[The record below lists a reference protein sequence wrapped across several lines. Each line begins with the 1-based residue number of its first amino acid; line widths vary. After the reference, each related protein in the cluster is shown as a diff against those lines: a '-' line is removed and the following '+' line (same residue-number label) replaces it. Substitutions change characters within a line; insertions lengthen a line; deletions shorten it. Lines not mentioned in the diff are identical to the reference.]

1 MVSTAAVVAVIGL
14 SHCANAFVLPQQ
26 QPSAR
31 SNLAMRTATTSLL
44 QATSSKDETKTEVD
58 FSDPLRPVVNGE
70 TLMIPFSDNEVDL
83 GNGEVNNGPFSW
95 IAPYMALGGYEP
107 GAKLV
112 GGIATKINPE
122 ADDYEFQDEVYSQKE
137 QEERIVAAKEE
148 IVNIS
153 PEERQRRRD
162 IAYVCYIATAFYAF
176 LSTNILIDPDFTPAL
191 ADHLWRLAI
200 FLPLST
206 GYGLQLSADRG
217 LWNVAQRGLWD
228 VTGQLEPVP
237 DPTLARALIDKVNK
251 LNNDSGT
258 VPIILGVLWS
268 AIPLETASSIGW
280 VALILA
286 GLYLAK
292 DKIPDSV

>member
-1 MVSTAAVVAVIGL
+1 MVCTAAGIMAVIGL
-14 SHCANAFVLPQQ
+14 SHCANAFLLPQRQ

-31 SNLAMRTATTSLL
+31 SSLVVRPTTSLL
-44 QATSSKDETKTEVD
+44 QATSSKDETKSEVD

-122 ADDYEFQDEVYSQKE
+122 ADDYEFKDEVYSQKE

-162 IAYVCYIATAFYAF
+162 ISYACYIATAIYAF

-206 GYGLQLSADRG
+206 GYGFQLSADRG
-217 LWNVAQRGLWD
+217 L
-228 VTGQLEPVP
+228 
-237 DPTLARALIDKVNK
+237 
-251 LNNDSGT
+251 
-258 VPIILGVLWS
+258 
-268 AIPLETASSIGW
+268 
-280 VALILA
+280 
-286 GLYLAK
+286 
-292 DKIPDSV
+292 

>member
-1 MVSTAAVVAVIGL
+1 MAIFSTAAVVAVIGL
-14 SHCANAFVLPQQ
+14 SHHTTNAFVLPQQ
-26 QPSAR
+26 PISRNAIIG
-31 SNLAMRTATTSLL
+31 RTPWV
-44 QATSSKDETKTEVD
+44 QATVQDDESKTEVD

-70 TLMIPFSDNEVDL
+70 TLLIPFSENEVDL

-122 ADDYEFQDEVYSQKE
+122 AEDYDFKDEIYSNEE
-137 QEERIVAAKEE
+137 QEQRILAATEE

-176 LSTNILIDPDFTPAL
+176 VSTNILINDFTPAF

-200 FLPLST
+200 FVPLST

-217 LWNVAQRGLWD
+217 L
-228 VTGQLEPVP
+228 
-237 DPTLARALIDKVNK
+237 
-251 LNNDSGT
+251 
-258 VPIILGVLWS
+258 
-268 AIPLETASSIGW
+268 
-280 VALILA
+280 
-286 GLYLAK
+286 
-292 DKIPDSV
+292 